1 MFEDQYVTCDY
12 VCFIIRVFLDLVWAT
27 WYLNKITGQKKLF
40 VVLLFIFLSFFHN
53 FIYSSIFGCAESSLL
68 KGLLLSCGAQASGR
82 GGFSLW
88 SRGSW
93 PSRLRWSGGMGFR
106 APAPELLMH
115 RLTAPWPV
123 GSSRTRV
130 QTHVSCTG
138 RRVLYHRDTREV
150 PRRSVLLNAVHVWKL
165 FVVEVSK
172 K

>member
-1 MFEDQYVTCDY
+1 M
-12 VCFIIRVFLDLVWAT
+12 
-27 WYLNKITGQKKLF
+27 NKIRQQVKKNCSLCYYLF
-40 VVLLFIFLSFFHN
+40 FKFFFHN

-68 KGLLLSCGAQASGR
+68 KGLLSSCGAQASGR
-82 GGFSLW
+82 GSFSLW
-88 SRGSW
+88 SLGSW

-106 APAPELLMH
+106 AHAPELLMH

-138 RRVLYHRDTREV
+138 RRVRYHRDTREA
-150 PRRSVLLNAVHVWKL
+150 PRSVLLNAVHVWKL
-165 FVVEVSK
+165 FIVEVSK